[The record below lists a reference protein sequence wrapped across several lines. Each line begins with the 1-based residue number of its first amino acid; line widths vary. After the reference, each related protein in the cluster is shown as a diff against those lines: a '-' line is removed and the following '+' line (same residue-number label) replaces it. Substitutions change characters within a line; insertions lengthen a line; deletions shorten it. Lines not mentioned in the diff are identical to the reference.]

1 MSYHKKKKKWPIVLL
16 VIIIIIVVLG
26 VVGYK
31 FFKHEVAQV
40 AAKQMI
46 KQQVQES
53 GNAQANDI
61 LNSMSEEDL
70 DTATQIAEKY
80 VSVGKLNEYMTAY
93 KNGNL
98 SQIKSDLKESMT
110 QEDLNTL
117 KALYEKYK

>member
-1 MSYHKKKKKWPIVLL
+1 MSYYKKKKKWPIVLL
-16 VIIIIIVVLG
+16 VIVIIVVVLG
-26 VVGYK
+26 AVGCR
-31 FFKHEVAQV
+31 FLKHEVAQV

-61 LNSMSEEDL
+61 LNSMSKEDL

-93 KNGNL
+93 KNGDL
-98 SQIKSDLKESMT
+98 SQIKSDLKASVT

-117 KALYEKYK
+117 RALYEKYK